1 MKTIDE
7 VSQYASVLIE
17 QINEIIEAKQAE
29 LAALPEAL
37 QEELPGKA
45 LDAEIIGLENAVL
58 GIQVAI
64 DEFSNAKEQPEE
76 LKAKAH

>member
-17 QINEIIEAKQAE
+17 QINEIIEAKQAQYDALPDAVKEE
-29 LAALPEAL
+29 LA
-37 QEELPGKA
+37 GKA

-64 DEFSNAKEQPEE
+64 DELSNAQEQPEE
-76 LKAKAH
+76 IKSKAH

>member
-7 VSQYASVLIE
+7 VSQYASVLID

-76 LKAKAH
+76 MKAKAH